1 MQTIEYDPL
10 EKTIDVSK
18 FMWKKNKYH
27 LSNADKVNMFLDNI
41 QKEYN
46 IEKTEFMDLLKKY
59 LQNN

>member
-1 MQTIEYDPL
+1 MQ
-10 EKTIDVSK
+10 TIDVSK